1 MAFRIAVSG
10 LKAATADLNVTGN
23 NIANGSTTGF
33 KASRAQFADLFAA
46 GSLGTTQNA
55 VGEGVQLAAVAQQF
69 TQGNVAF
76 TDNSLDMAI
85 NGKGFFA
92 LDDSGTRVYSR
103 AGAFGL
109 DKNGFIVNAANHQ
122 LRGLQASVGVI
133 TGALGPLQ
141 ITTTNLPPQTTGNVT
156 AQFNLDAGDTIPVTA
171 PFDPANPT
179 TYNES
184 TSLTV
189 FDSLG
194 EEHLA
199 TLFFVK
205 TGANAWTSHLRV
217 DNDNTQTLAAQ
228 PVAFNSAGVLTTAMP
243 ISYGAFLPTNGAAAF
258 NMQFDFTG
266 TTQFG
271 ADFGVNA
278 LSQDGFATG
287 LLSGVDV
294 DKQGVILARFS
305 NGQSQAQG
313 QIVLANFAN
322 PHGLQPLGDTQ
333 WAETNTSGAALV
345 GPPGGPNLGL
355 VQSGALEESNVELA
369 DQLVNMIIAQRNYQS
384 NAQVIRAED
393 ELTQTIINIS

>member
-55 VGEGVQLAAVAQQF
+55 IGEGVQLAAVAQQF

-133 TGALGPLQ
+133 TGAIGPLQ

-156 AQFNLDAGDTIPVTA
+156 AQFNLDAG
-171 PFDPANPT
+171 
-179 TYNES
+179 
-184 TSLTV
+184 
-189 FDSLG
+189 
-194 EEHLA
+194 
-199 TLFFVK
+199 
-205 TGANAWTSHLRV
+205 
-217 DNDNTQTLAAQ
+217 
-228 PVAFNSAGVLTTAMP
+228 
-243 ISYGAFLPTNGAAAF
+243 
-258 NMQFDFTG
+258 
-266 TTQFG
+266 
-271 ADFGVNA
+271 
-278 LSQDGFATG
+278 
-287 LLSGVDV
+287 
-294 DKQGVILARFS
+294 
-305 NGQSQAQG
+305 
-313 QIVLANFAN
+313 
-322 PHGLQPLGDTQ
+322 
-333 WAETNTSGAALV
+333 
-345 GPPGGPNLGL
+345 
-355 VQSGALEESNVELA
+355 
-369 DQLVNMIIAQRNYQS
+369 
-384 NAQVIRAED
+384 RA
-393 ELTQTIINIS
+393 SRS